1 MKVKLAVKYRRRLG
15 VVATHSLNGLLPPIF
30 NALISL
36 LVIRLTSAA
45 VWGAF
50 VQTLI
55 VVQLGAAILNWGN
68 KEYLL
73 RAVSRQPGELAR
85 LWQTAFFTR
94 WLLYLGFMGVMALWG
109 WPLSWLWLIWVWG
122 AGLMV
127 AQSFEVIVLYRRAF
141 VFALLVEL
149 CATLLLLAGVLAL
162 GSRLTV
168 GELVALF
175 ALTQAGKAGLFLLHF
190 RAQVLPRRNGR
201 FDPAYFALALPFFL
215 LGLSGM
221 LQSRIDLYSVSYLMN
236 PAELAQ
242 YQVLTGF
249 LLYVQALAN
258 FILLPFV
265 KAVYRL
271 ETAVILK
278 ISWRLFGVGLLV
290 TPPAIGLIG
299 WLLRHLYQFD
309 IAPSLLVVGGL
320 HVLPIFFTL
329 PIIYA
334 LYKADLQ
341 RQVLYVN
348 LVNVGL
354 NLGLNLLWIPR
365 WGLLGAL
372 SSTALTSWLTMIFY
386 WHRGR
391 QLPYTKQ
398 NGTRIGADDGR
409 F

>member
-1 MKVKLAVKYRRRLG
+1 MRLKLAAKQRRRLA
-15 VVATHSLNGLLPPIF
+15 VVATHSLNGLLSPVL

-36 LVIRLTSAA
+36 LVIRLASVT
-45 VWGAF
+45 VWGTF
-50 VQTLI
+50 VQILL
-55 VVQLGAAILNWGN
+55 VVQLAAAVLNWGN

-73 RAVSRQPGELAR
+73 RAFSRRPGELAS

-94 WLLYLGFMGVMALWG
+94 WLLYLGFMGFIALWG
-109 WPLSWLWLIWVWG
+109 WPLFWLWLIWLWG

-127 AQSFEVIVLYRRAF
+127 AQSFEVMVLYRRAF

-149 CATLLLLAGVLAL
+149 STTLLLLAGVLAL
-162 GSRLTV
+162 GSRLTA
-168 GELVALF
+168 GELLALF
-175 ALTQAGKAGLFLLHF
+175 ALAQMGKAAMFLFRF
-190 RAQVLPRRNGR
+190 RAQVLPRLNGR
-201 FDPAYFALALPFFL
+201 FDPAYFTLAFPFLL

-221 LQSRIDLYSVSYLMN
+221 LQSRIDLYSVSYFMEQS
-236 PAELAQ
+236 ELGQ

-249 LLYVQALAN
+249 LLYIQALAN

-271 ETAVILK
+271 ETAVIHK
-278 ISWRLFGVGLLV
+278 ISWRLFGLGLLV
-290 TPPAIGLIG
+290 VPPGVALIG

-309 IAPSLLVVGGL
+309 LPPLLLVVGGL

-354 NLGLNLLWIPR
+354 NLGLNILWIPR

-372 SSTALTSWLTMIFY
+372 LSTALTSWLTLIFY
-386 WHRGR
+386 GYRGR
-391 QLPYTKQ
+391 QLLNLER
-398 NGTRIGADDGR
+398 NGTQTGAV
-409 F
+409 